1 LIKSDQVWDLKRAE
15 MMKERQ
21 WGMPWK
27 EFFKLLL
34 ASIGVLMLFV
44 VIVAG
49 GTIVVESLESYER
62 RLEEM
67 EAQK

>member
-1 LIKSDQVWDLKRAE
+1 MV
-15 MMKERQ
+15 KERQ

>member
-1 LIKSDQVWDLKRAE
+1 

-49 GTIVVESLESYER
+49 GTIVMESLEGYEQHV
-62 RLEEM
+62 EEM

>member
-1 LIKSDQVWDLKRAE
+1 
-15 MMKERQ
+15 MKERR

-27 EFFKLLL
+27 EFLKLVL

-49 GTIVVESLESYER
+49 GTIVVETLEDYER
-62 RLEEM
+62 RSSQL
-67 EAQK
+67 Q

>member
-1 LIKSDQVWDLKRAE
+1 
-15 MMKERQ
+15 MMKERK

-44 VIVAG
+44 VIGAG
-49 GTIVVESLESYER
+49 GTIVVESLEGYER